1 MVQQEKFL
9 QMGKSVRNVKNSDI
23 YTSII
28 PIYYLS
34 KVTGLAAFSLAYNHD
49 KHSRVGA
56 SLKTSVPG
64 ILYTVLMIMFVIGM
78 QCSSLMLYG
87 INALT
92 FGSGGTKY
100 VLVSEFVLS
109 GITSVTSLAI
119 GLVRIRKEMDRLL
132 YKVSVVDKL
141 IGTRSDILRRNDR
154 YLWMQVTSPVT
165 ILFSVYANDIVCIHI
180 SYSGDS
186 TRLWLIIIY
195 VCSFIKFVT
204 VIQFVN
210 LISLLRQKFQI
221 LNRYL
226 ASPEN
231 PTDYRTDSNLWETL
245 LQTPRFRNED
255 NWKDNALH
263 LEESYQALNRPHYSN
278 IIIQDSTSI
287 STQNSWLQKEKL
299 RFRALRIIW
308 DVLCDISSSV
318 NSMYGLQIFLCIVS
332 AFMETTS
339 STSYAIIT
347 LIKVKYPTNM
357 KLYYQQVTLII
368 WALMNFLLVF
378 WITATC
384 GTASGEANRS
394 VTLLQKLLL
403 LPELHPAPAAEI
415 QLFLQQVRDLKL
427 RFTAWDVFTINY
439 TLLGSTVGAITTFL
453 MILVKL
459 QAN

>member
-1 MVQQEKFL
+1 
-9 QMGKSVRNVKNSDI
+9 
-23 YTSII
+23 
-28 PIYYLS
+28 
-34 KVTGLAAFSLAYNHD
+34 
-49 KHSRVGA
+49 VGA

-78 QCSSLMLYG
+78 QCSSLMFYG
-87 INALT
+87 FNALS
-92 FGSGGTKY
+92 FGNGGTKY
-100 VLVSEFVLS
+100 VFVSEFVLS

-119 GLVRIRKEMDRLL
+119 GLVRIRKEMDTLL
-132 YKVSVVDKL
+132 YKVSVVDIL
-141 IGTRSDILRRNDR
+141 IGTRSDILRRNGR
-154 YLWMQVTSPVT
+154 YLWMQVISTVT
-165 ILFSVYANDIVCIHI
+165 IIFSVYANDIVG

-186 TRLWLIIIY
+186 KRLWLIIIY
-195 VCSFIKFVT
+195 VCSFINFVT

-210 LISLLRQKFQI
+210 LISLLRQKFGI

-231 PTDYRTDSNLWETL
+231 PTDYRTDSNLWDTL
-245 LQTPRFRNED
+245 LQTPRFRKED
-255 NWKDNALH
+255 NWKDDALH
-263 LEESYQALNRPHYSN
+263 MEEFYQALNRPRYSN

-287 STQNSWLQKEKL
+287 SMQNSWLHNEKL

-332 AFMETTS
+332 AFIETTS
-339 STSYAIIT
+339 CTSYAIIT
-347 LIKVKYPTNM
+347 LIKAKDPTNVEI
-357 KLYYQQVTLII
+357 YYQQVTLII
-368 WALMNFLLVF
+368 WALMHFMLFF

-384 GTASGEANRS
+384 GTASREANRT

-415 QLFLQQVRDLKL
+415 QLFLQQVRDLKIT
-427 RFTAWDVFTINY
+427 FTAWEVFTINY
-439 TLLGSTVGAITTFL
+439 TLLGSTVGAVITFL
-453 MILVKL
+453 VILVQL